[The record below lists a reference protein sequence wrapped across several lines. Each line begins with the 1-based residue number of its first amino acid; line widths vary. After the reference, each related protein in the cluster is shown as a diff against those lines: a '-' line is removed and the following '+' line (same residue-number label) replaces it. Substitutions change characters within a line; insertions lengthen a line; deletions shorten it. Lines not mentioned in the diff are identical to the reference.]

1 VTTLDGKVALVTGA
15 NTGIG
20 FETAVALAARGA
32 RVVIGSRNPARGATA
47 IDALEARTGAR
58 ADVLALDLA
67 SFAATRDAAKTFADG
82 YDRLDILV
90 NNAGIILWKR
100 QVTADGHE
108 MQFQTNHLGPFLL
121 TALLR
126 EQLVASAPA
135 RVVTVSSDAHRT
147 AVRGIDFDD
156 LESARRY
163 RPFGVYSRTKL
174 MNVLFTRELA
184 RRLDGTGV
192 TANAVHPGY
201 VASRFARDGDTGK
214 LGNVAMAL
222 GRPFAQSPEVGART
236 SVYVASAPDVEG
248 VTGQYFARS
257 RLAQPSRHARDD
269 AAAGRLW
276 DVSAS
281 RTGATP

>member
-1 VTTLDGKVALVTGA
+1 VSPLDGKIALVTGA

-20 FETAVALAARGA
+20 LETAVALAAQGA
-32 RVVIGSRNPARGATA
+32 HVVIGSRNPARGAA
-47 IDALEARTGAR
+47 AVDALARRTGAS

-67 SFAATRDAAKTFADG
+67 SFATTRDAAKAFADG

-108 MQFQTNHLGPFLL
+108 VQFQTNHLGPFLL

-126 EQLVASAPA
+126 DQLVASAPA

-156 LESARRY
+156 VESARRY

-174 MNVLFTRELA
+174 MNLLFTRELA

-214 LGNVAMAL
+214 LGNVAMVL
-222 GRPFAQSPEVGART
+222 GRPFAHSPEVGART
-236 SVYVASAPDVEG
+236 SVYVASSPQVEG
-248 VTGQYFARS
+248 VTGQYFAKA

-269 AAAGRLW
+269 TTALQLWELSARL
-276 DVSAS
+276 VGVA
-281 RTGATP
+281 